1 MVFAFRTYVL
11 PDAARSEFREP
22 LGELIKGNIKE
33 STSAAAKIIK
43 NEKPTTLVLV
53 GDVVSRTIHGQGVS
67 AKVRIIDNRERRG
80 LTVEHPRPAGRTIR
94 VTNQA
99 GTINKAAWGALVEAF
114 HGAKDTLVVVNGEE
128 DLLVLAAVLTAPNGA
143 LVVYGQPSEG
153 IVLVRVTEN
162 SRGKVLNLLQR
173 MRMQDDP

>member
-1 MVFAFRTYVL
+1 M
-11 PDAARSEFREP
+11 
-22 LGELIKGNIKE
+22 IKGSIE
-33 STSAAAKIIK
+33 ESAAAAANIIK

-53 GDVVSRTIHGQGVS
+53 GDVVSRTIHGQGVI
-67 AKVRIIDNRERRG
+67 AKVQIIDNKERRG
-80 LTVEHPRPAGRTIR
+80 PTIEQTRPVARTIR

-99 GTINKAAWGALVEAF
+99 GTINKASWGALVEAF
-114 HGAKDTLVVVNGEE
+114 HRAKDTLVVVDGEE
-128 DLLVLAAVLTAPNGA
+128 DLLALVAVLTAPNGA

-153 IVLVRVTEN
+153 IVLVRVNEN